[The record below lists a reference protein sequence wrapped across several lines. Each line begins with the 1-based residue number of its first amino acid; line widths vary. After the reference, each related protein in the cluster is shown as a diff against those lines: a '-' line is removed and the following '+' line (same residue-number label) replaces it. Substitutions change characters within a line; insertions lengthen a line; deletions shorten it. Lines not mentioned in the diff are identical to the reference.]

1 MAVHVE
7 KCEDEF
13 LVLRRIKKLPTTRSQ
28 RSPSS
33 EIEDYLCEEPVIRGQ
48 KLNPLEYW
56 KVKECQ
62 GELRGL
68 CRLAKRAFCASP
80 TTAAVERIFSI
91 TGFVF
96 SGRRASLSDDMFEFL
111 LFNHLNSDL
120 RTFGA
125 IVDEIV
131 NGRKRKFKD
140 IS

>member
-1 MAVHVE
+1 MVE
-7 KCEDEF
+7 EYEDEF
-13 LVLRRIKKLPTTRSQ
+13 LVLRRIKNALTTRSQ

-48 KLNPLEYW
+48 RLNPLEYW

-68 CRLAKRAFCASP
+68 CRLARAFCATP

-91 TGFVF
+91 AGFVI
-96 SGRRASLSDDMFEFL
+96 SSRRTPLSDEMFEFL

-125 IVDEIV
+125 TVDKIMVETENLKIFH
-131 NGRKRKFKD
+131 N
-140 IS
+140 

>member
-1 MAVHVE
+1 MTVNVE
-7 KCEDEF
+7 ECEDEF
-13 LVLRRIKKLPTTRSQ
+13 LVLRRIKNALTTRSQ

-56 KVKECQ
+56 KVNECQ

-68 CRLAKRAFCASP
+68 CRLAKSFFCATP
-80 TTAAVERIFSI
+80 TTAAVERIFRI
-91 TGFVF
+91 AGFVI
-96 SGRRASLSDDMFEFL
+96 SSRRTSLSDEMFEFL
-111 LFNHLNSDL
+111 LFNRLNNDL

-125 IVDEIV
+125 TVDEIV

-140 IS
+140 IA

>member
-1 MAVHVE
+1 MAVNVE
-7 KCEDEF
+7 ECEDEF
-13 LVLRRIKKLPTTRSQ
+13 LVLRRIKNAPTTRSQ

-68 CRLAKRAFCASP
+68 CRLAKRVFCATP

-91 TGFVF
+91 AGFVI
-96 SGRRASLSDDMFEFL
+96 SSRRTSLSDEMFEFL

>member
-1 MAVHVE
+1 MPRRTTQLCKLE
-7 KCEDEF
+7 K
-13 LVLRRIKKLPTTRSQ
+13 S
-28 RSPSS
+28 
-33 EIEDYLCEEPVIRGQ
+33 
-48 KLNPLEYW
+48 
-56 KVKECQ
+56 
-62 GELRGL
+62 
-68 CRLAKRAFCASP
+68 FCATT

-91 TGFVF
+91 AGFAIS
-96 SGRRASLSDDMFEFL
+96 SGRTSLSDEMFEFL